1 MIKYNLVCNDCNYSF
16 DSWFSSSKEYDKIR
30 DLYLLVCSKCSSKKI
45 EKSLMSPNILTTVR
59 KEKKDSD
66 SAKISKIKS
75 KIKEYQK
82 FIKSNFEY
90 VGDDFPYVA
99 RTIHYDKKKNQKEFM
114 ERHHPKILRN

>member
-1 MIKYNLVCNDCNYSF
+1 
-16 DSWFSSSKEYDKIR
+16 
-30 DLYLLVCSKCSSKKI
+30 
-45 EKSLMSPNILTTVR
+45 MSPNILTTVR

-99 RTIHYDKKKNQKEFM
+99 RTIHYDKKKKSKGIYGKASSKDIEELNDEGIDTTTVPWFNEQE
-114 ERHHPKILRN
+114 N